1 MNEFEKLELS
11 TETLRELTRDELGEV
26 AGGTGPISRTCI
38 IFQPSVVY
46 TVINYVA
53 AELSLNCVSN

>member
-26 AGGTGPISRTCI
+26 AGGTGPISRTCYI
-38 IFQPSVVY
+38 INPSVVY
-46 TVINYVA
+46 AVVNFTA
-53 AELSLNCVSN
+53 AELSLNCVSR